1 MDKKHNLVILDSD
14 YDYVRSIE
22 PEIIRR
28 YADKVDVQI
37 ITDEAFMD
45 IWFQEKREIDVL
57 IIDQNHYGD
66 YLKEHVIRQTFLMIP
81 EIDIEQK
88 TPRNVSVMVKY
99 LPENELFEAVNDAFA
114 RIDLEAVDPDHK
126 PQHETR
132 VVAVYSPIGGCGKSL
147 ICIGLARK
155 LRMLDQKVLL
165 IGCDDVQS
173 FSVFGDLDLHADAY
187 LAEELRDPGE
197 NTYWTILQN
206 LAGGDVTY
214 LKSFDRAPHA
224 LGVGRT
230 QWKSFVRLMKEKG
243 DFDYLILDIGCRVD
257 EAGTALMNQAD
268 EIVLVTEP
276 NLMATRKV
284 QRIAGDPDILPN
296 KKCFLVSNEYHT
308 DGMRFSEDA
317 VYDHLSAYTG
327 WMDALEDPVF
337 YRLALGISDTNE
349 GRRQT
354 TEAKQVTTQDD
365 EPQSTGE
372 TETQTVESI
381 PSDNTEN
388 ASDYF

>member
-1 MDKKHNLVILDSD
+1 
-14 YDYVRSIE
+14 
-22 PEIIRR
+22 
-28 YADKVDVQI
+28 
-37 ITDEAFMD
+37 
-45 IWFQEKREIDVL
+45 
-57 IIDQNHYGD
+57 
-66 YLKEHVIRQTFLMIP
+66 
-81 EIDIEQK
+81 
-88 TPRNVSVMVKY
+88 
-99 LPENELFEAVNDAFA
+99 
-114 RIDLEAVDPDHK
+114 
-126 PQHETR
+126 
-132 VVAVYSPIGGCGKSL
+132 
-147 ICIGLARK
+147 
-155 LRMLDQKVLL
+155 
-165 IGCDDVQS
+165 
-173 FSVFGDLDLHADAY
+173 
-187 LAEELRDPGE
+187 
-197 NTYWTILQN
+197 
-206 LAGGDVTY
+206 
-214 LKSFDRAPHA
+214 
-224 LGVGRT
+224 
-230 QWKSFVRLMKEKG
+230 
-243 DFDYLILDIGCRVD
+243 
-257 EAGTALMNQAD
+257 MNQAD

-327 WMDALEDPVF
+327 WMDALEDPVG